1 MAKLS
6 WFSLA
11 MSAFYA
17 VMGLLFLTTNVLAEA
32 LPHYRAAIGGVLL
45 GYGILRG
52 WMWYRK
58 WRNDPAQQ
66 W

>member
-17 VMGLLFLTTNVLAEA
+17 VMGLLFLTTNLLAEA
-32 LPHYRAAIGGVLL
+32 LPQYRAAIGAVLL
-45 GYGILRG
+45 GYGLLRG

-58 WRNDPAQQ
+58 RRNDPAQQ